1 MTNLTKLALAA
12 GIFALAAC
20 DSDDSDPTPPV
31 EPPAPTTTVQVL
43 HASPN
48 APAVDIVVDGE
59 EALSDVDY
67 KDSSGW
73 LNVDAGT
80 YSVEVQGILP
90 GGNATVIGPADLTFE
105 ADTINTVVA
114 LNEVQNIEPLVLSQP
129 STPVS
134 AGAARVWVLHAANN
148 VQDLVAGPVDVYVTA
163 PGADL
168 TAEAPLGS
176 FNFKETL
183 PADGPAELPA
193 GDYQIRVGVG
203 TPGDPEFLLAFDSG
217 PVTLADGADLVIAAV
232 PSTTGQ
238 PDAEDQSP
246 ISLVLLDNNGS
257 AELLSEGSAAGLRV
271 VHASNDTPAVD
282 VFADGS
288 PLIQGLEFPNFAPD
302 TGYAA
307 VPAGTYSV
315 AVAPAGAGV
324 EAAAIGPAEL
334 EFAAGTTT
342 DVIAV
347 GRLGGTEGAVDELT
361 VTLAQDDPRQI
372 PLFAKVRIVHAS
384 VTAASLDPDT
394 VDIYVTP
401 PGTDISDDSVSPTLP
416 DVPYLANTGYLA
428 VAGGTYDITV
438 TVSGSREPA
447 IGPLTDVV
455 LEEGGVYTLIARDAL
470 PGDAATNLGVIVIDD
485 TPAAP

>member
-1 MTNLTKLALAA
+1 MMQSSKLLFAA
-12 GIFALAAC
+12 GLLVLAAC
-20 DSDDSDPTPPV
+20 DSNDDAPPV
-31 EPPAPTTTVQVL
+31 DPPVPSTTVQVL
-43 HASPN
+43 HASPD
-48 APAVDIVVDGE
+48 APAVDVVVDGAV
-59 EALSDVDY
+59 ALTDVDF

-73 LNVDAGT
+73 GSLDAGT

-90 GGNATVIGPADLTFE
+90 DGNVTVIGPADLTFD

-114 LNEVQNIEPLVLSQP
+114 LNDVQNIEPLVLTQP

-134 AGAARVWVLHAANN
+134 AGAARVWVLHAARN
-148 VQDLVAGPVDVYVTA
+148 VQDLVMGPVDVYVTA

-168 TAEAPLGS
+168 AAEAPLGS

-203 TPGDPEFLLAFDSG
+203 TPGDPGFLLAFDSG
-217 PVTLADGADLVIAAV
+217 TVTLADGADLVIAAV
-232 PSTTGQ
+232 PNTTLG
-238 PDAEDQSP
+238 ESP
-246 ISLVLLDNNGS
+246 VSLVVLDSDGS
-257 AELLSEGSAAGLRV
+257 NEILSEGTPAGLRV
-271 VHASNDTPAVD
+271 VHASNNTPAVD
-282 VFADGS
+282 VFADGAA
-288 PLIQGLEFPNFAPD
+288 LIEGLEFPDFAPVN
-302 TGYAA
+302 GFAE

-324 EAAAIGPAEL
+324 GGAAIGPAEL
-334 EFAAGTTT
+334 AFAAGTRT

-347 GRLGGTEGAVDELT
+347 GRLGGTEGTIDELT
-361 VTLAQDDPRQI
+361 VTLADDDPRQI
-372 PLFAKVRIVHAS
+372 PLFAKVRIIHAS

-394 VDIYVTP
+394 VDIYVTA
-401 PGTDISDDSVSPTLP
+401 PGTDISDETIAPTLT

-428 VAGGTYDITV
+428 VAAGTYDITV
-438 TVSGSREPA
+438 TVSGSRAAA

-455 LEEGGVYTLIARDAL
+455 LDDGGVYTVIARDAL
-470 PGDAATNLGVIVIDD
+470 PGDAATDLGVILIDD